1 MSEIETPK
9 CGQAFVGDPS
19 VGLPPELETWQDAHD
34 FCVRLEK
41 QLAAVTAELAEFRRV
56 EPLKVR
62 ELVGLRGECKLYRK
76 AAGVFACVPHFD
88 LPARCVEGACR
99 FIHLNYYDIHNHN
112 TTRCSL
118 FDVELDPDNEECC
131 PECESAK
138 QALAGKDEPVKKC
151 GECQHI
157 REFGCL
163 ARDPNEPACID
174 FDEEEK
180 KC

>member
-41 QLAAVTAELAEFRRV
+41 QLTAVTAERDR
-56 EPLKVR
+56 
-62 ELVGLRGECKLYRK
+62 YRK
-76 AAGVFACVPHFD
+76 ALEDAA
-88 LPARCVEGACR
+88 
-99 FIHLNYYDIHNHN
+99 N
-112 TTRCSL
+112 SL
-118 FDVELDPDNEECC
+118 FTIANSAGKDELMSDMLSVRGYAN
-131 PECESAK
+131 SRGTVAQ
-138 QALAGKDEPVKKC
+138 QALAGKNEPVKKC